1 VAASNRGGRRAR
13 AGPDGEKQTA
23 RRLEAQLDA
32 ALVRD
37 VAPLSDDAAPVGC
50 IQWTSSIER
59 REMANGEREALAYG
73 RRVENILASML
84 NARRG

>member
-1 VAASNRGGRRAR
+1 VAASNRGGWRAR
-13 AGPDGEKQTA
+13 AGPDGEKQTT
-23 RRLEAQLDA
+23 RRLEARLDA
-32 ALVRD
+32 PLVWD
-37 VAPLSDDAAPVGC
+37 VAPLSDDVAEC
-50 IQWTSSIER
+50 MEQ